1 MLKQIVIGAATAVTI
16 AGASL
21 VAGTPAQAAQV
32 GIYVNP
38 GYAPD
43 NSGCWRW
50 SPRYHHW
57 RWVCAYDQPEYYQ
70 QPYSYGPSP
79 FFGFGFSF
87 GDHGDRGDR
96 HFDRGG
102 DRDHRWD
109 RNH

>member
-1 MLKQIVIGAATAVTI
+1 MLKQMIVGAAAAVTI

-21 VAGTPAQAAQV
+21 LAGTPAQAAQV

-50 SPRYHHW
+50 SHRFHQWRYI
-57 RWVCAYDQPEYYQ
+57 CSYDQPEYYQ
-70 QPYSYGPSP
+70 QPYYYGPSP

-87 GDHGDRGDR
+87 GDRGDR
-96 HFDRGG
+96 H
-102 DRDHRWD
+102 DRDHHWD
-109 RNH
+109 HDH